1 MDIKNVNINN
11 LYSAVRNVGNNDT
24 QILEPLGGGGWQI
37 SQAKD
42 LTPEQKEQ
50 NRKFRNGLYDSLKG
64 MTSDDSVINDL
75 RNTLGIP
82 EKTNENEDKTTDADK
97 PLMAR
102 DIKKAIEL
110 VMKRVD
116 ERIDQILSKRFPPA
130 VQQLIREAVREN
142 PQHTIVKAF
151 LGPKGG
157 SVDDL
162 AKLCRLTFQCLKGA
176 ADAQTLAYLDGFAY
190 TVADLTDVSLVNAHD
205 KVQYDAGKAHYDSE
219 VKKNEVK
226 DDKVKND
233 ENEDNKGSDS
243 EVKDDKI
250 KNNEVKDGKNSN
262 SENTKVKVK
271 KEQESSD
278 EIKKA
283 KLYHKLT
290 MIEEE
295 EEEEV
300 CSAGTILK
308 KTEKLDKVN
317 DKNVVVKNDEN
328 KNNEVKNEKNND
340 NKKSNDNNVKVD
352 AENDV
357 KDNVDEG
364 EVDPTVSFICGQLKE
379 KKNKWDLPKFT
390 DVLIKDKNKDFS
402 KRINSFLN
410 DSCGDDTPKWND
422 YLLKLIDE
430 IRDLIGFKEKLQDPV
445 KLLEEAIFGVKAT
458 VRKPSVFGE
467 AVKLCNG
474 EIRKLEDA
482 IKNRGLSKLRQKP
495 LNDLLSLV
503 SDPLKNQQSELYET
517 ASKAYTRGMRA
528 TKTENEVAKEVAN
541 VIKTAIIIALDDKDL
556 RTCQEVVPTDPKDQN
571 AQYTENTLLTQGNTN
586 MCYLRSLENAL
597 LAKGKTLPTPNKEGT
612 YTFDVT
618 FANGESVMGEK
629 LTFTRQIT
637 VEKDEIQMLKDLYG
651 SKNYLGNQAQ
661 DLTDLDWAVNI
672 AQAKKTAVQNIL
684 DKSGGDEA
692 QKTEEAKKCNLEKL
706 TGKTISFQDDK
717 GKYNMAKQLIIA
729 SGHDD
734 VVAALFG
741 LTSKP
746 VSFSINHA
754 GYVLDP
760 DQTLESYLQSE
771 DADLE
776 PAALYEKFNEVR
788 NWKKANPDGILTLHE
803 AGRHFVT
810 VTGFYFKGDN
820 DFGFIVRDSNKA
832 EGKERTV
839 NVVGYV
845 YDQVGKE
852 GNCQKLSVHAYPA
865 PAKPAA

>member
-1 MDIKNVNINN
+1 MDIKNVNVNINN

-37 SQAKD
+37 SQVKD

-82 EKTNENEDKTTDADK
+82 EKTNENEDKKADADK

-116 ERIDQILSKRFPPA
+116 ERIHNVLTTKFPPA

-142 PQHTIVKAF
+142 PQHKVVKEF
-151 LGPKGG
+151 LGAEKGT
-157 SVDDL
+157 VDDL
-162 AKLCRLTFQCLKGA
+162 AKLCRLTFQCMKGA
-176 ADAQTLAYLDGFAY
+176 ADPSVLAYLNGFAHK
-190 TVADLTDVSLVNAHD
+190 VEDFTDVTLVHAHD
-205 KVQYDAGKAHYDSE
+205 KAQYDAGKAHYDSE
-219 VKKNEVK
+219 VKKNEGN

-233 ENEDNKGSDS
+233 ENKDNKDSNS
-243 EVKDDKI
+243 EVKDDKA
-250 KNNEVKDGKNSN
+250 KNNEVKDDKNSN

-278 EIKKA
+278 EIKIA
-283 KLYHKLT
+283 KLYHSLT
-290 MIEEE
+290 TIEDEEE
-295 EEEEV
+295 E

-317 DKNVVVKNDEN
+317 NKNDVDKNDEN

-422 YLLKLIDE
+422 YLWKLIDE
-430 IRDLIGFKEKLQDPV
+430 IHDLIGFKEKLQDPV

-467 AVKLCNG
+467 AVKLCTG
-474 EIRKLEDA
+474 EIRKLEAA

-517 ASKAYTRGMRA
+517 ASKAYTRSMRA

-541 VIKTAIIIALDDKDL
+541 VIKTAIINALDDNDL
-556 RTCQEVVPTDPKDQN
+556 RTCQEVVPTDPKVQN

-597 LAKGKTLPTPNKEGT
+597 LAKGKTLPKPVDGT

-618 FANGESVMGEK
+618 FANGENVMGEK

-637 VEKDEIQMLKDLYG
+637 VEKDEIQALKDWYAQNRKDDYERQ
-651 SKNYLGNQAQ
+651 KN

-672 AQAKKTAVQNIL
+672 AQTKKEAVQNVL
-684 DKSGGDEA
+684 NKNGGNETE
-692 QKTEEAKKCNLEKL
+692 KTKEAKNCKIEKL
-706 TGKTISFQDDK
+706 SGDTISSKDVM
-717 GKYNMAKQLIIA
+717 GKYNVTNQLITET
-729 SGHDD
+729 GRDD
-734 VVAALFG
+734 AVAALFG
-741 LTSKP
+741 LTSEP
-746 VSFSINHA
+746 VSISINHA

-832 EGKERTV
+832 EGKERTI

-845 YDQVGKE
+845 YDQVWKE
-852 GNCQKLSVHAYPA
+852 GNCQKLSVHCFKQGA
-865 PAKPAA
+865 